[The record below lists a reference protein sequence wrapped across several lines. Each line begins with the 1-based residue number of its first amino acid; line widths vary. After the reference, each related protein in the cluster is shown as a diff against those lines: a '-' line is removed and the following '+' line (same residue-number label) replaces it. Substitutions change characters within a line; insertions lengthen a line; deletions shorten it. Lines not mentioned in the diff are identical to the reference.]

1 MFVPAT
7 SPQWTSVWQT
17 TTKEKLLWKW
27 LKTFGRLYIT
37 PEKCLLKKFSQVVF
51 CDRFSIWGPIL
62 DENPL
67 LILPKTD
74 LGFIGSLLYQV
85 QVECFSWI
93 PKLVAYKTL
102 YYLLF
107 NASSAVTI
115 SLPYNQAGLNCG
127 LSALTHRQTTLW
139 KLPSFPHEK
148 GKFEAL
154 CGVILLNIR
163 KTS

>member
-1 MFVPAT
+1 MLVPVT

-67 LILPKTD
+67 LLLPKTD

-107 NASSAVTI
+107 NASSSVTI
-115 SLPYNQAGLNCG
+115 SLPYNKAGLNCG

-139 KLPSFPHEK
+139 KLPSFLHEK

>member
-74 LGFIGSLLYQV
+74 LGSIRSHLYQV
-85 QVECFSWI
+85 QLECFSWI
-93 PKLVAYKTL
+93 PKLLAYKTL

-107 NASSAVTI
+107 LASSSVNI
-115 SLPYNQAGLNCG
+115 SLPCNKAGLNKAI
-127 LSALTHRQTTLW
+127 SALTHRQTTLW
-139 KLPSFPHEK
+139 KLPSFLHKKEIFK
-148 GKFEAL
+148 NA
-154 CGVILLNIR
+154 V
-163 KTS
+163 